1 MAIDRQLGNPIGEF
15 REEDIEIVI
24 EDPEAVTTETEDGGM
39 LIDFTGGMEEPSQS
53 FGANLADSIDE
64 NELSSLSK
72 ELVSQYHGDKDSR
85 GEWEEAY
92 RKGLDLLGLKIEE
105 RTEPWPGACGVHH
118 PLLTEAVVRFQSQAI
133 SEIFPAAGPVKTQ
146 ILGKIT
152 DEKEQQANRVKEHM
166 NYLLTERMVEY
177 RGETEKLLFSLPLAG
192 SAFRKIYW
200 DVGMG
205 RPCAVFVP
213 AEDMVVSYGATDLL
227 TASRITQVM
236 KRTSNEVRKLQVAGF
251 YRDIELP
258 TPGIDV
264 DQIQRKYDELTGDR
278 PDYDWDNRHTLLEMH
293 VYMDMPGYEDVGE
306 DGEETGIALP
316 YVITIDLTSTKV
328 LSVYRNWYED
338 DPNRT
343 PRQHFVHYEYL
354 PGLGFYGFGLIHLI
368 GGITRS
374 ATSLLR
380 QLVDAGTLS
389 NLPGGLKARGLRIKG
404 DDSPIMPGEF
414 RDVDVPGGT
423 IRDNITFLPY
433 KEPST
438 VLAELLGNIVEEG
451 RRFASIADVKAADMN
466 TEAPVGTTLAL
477 LERNMKVMSAI
488 QARLHAAMRR
498 EFRVLTNVV
507 RDMGPVEYEYELVP
521 GEEAAKGAD
530 FDERVDV
537 IPVSNPNATTMAQ
550 RIMQYQAALQLS
562 STAPDLYNMAELHRQ
577 MLDVLGIENVDDI
590 VPPQE
595 EIPPLDP
602 VTENMNLFNGQPV
615 RAFPYQDQ
623 EAHIQVH
630 MAAAQDPKIGEMLA
644 NSPNAQAI
652 EGAIA
657 AHVTEHLAFQYRREI
672 EEELGVQLPPLGEP
686 LPEDIELR
694 LSKLVSEAA
703 GRVLGKDQAEMQQRE
718 IQERMEDPV
727 VQMQEKELQIRE
739 AEVYRKAEEN
749 ATKVAADLA
758 KAEERA
764 KIDRERMATQER
776 IAGARIGADVAKEQA
791 KEAQEDRKVSANQRL
806 EGARLGEKI
815 AEIVF
820 DNNDNKDEG

>member
-1 MAIDRQLGNPIGEF
+1 
-15 REEDIEIVI
+15 
-24 EDPEAVTTETEDGGM
+24 
-39 LIDFTGGMEEPSQS
+39 
-53 FGANLADSIDE
+53 
-64 NELSSLSK
+64 
-72 ELVSQYHGDKDSR
+72 
-85 GEWEEAY
+85 
-92 RKGLDLLGLKIEE
+92 
-105 RTEPWPGACGVHH
+105 
-118 PLLTEAVVRFQSQAI
+118 
-133 SEIFPAAGPVKTQ
+133 
-146 ILGKIT
+146 
-152 DEKEQQANRVKEHM
+152 
-166 NYLLTERMVEY
+166 
-177 RGETEKLLFSLPLAG
+177 
-192 SAFRKIYW
+192 
-200 DVGMG
+200 
-205 RPCAVFVP
+205 
-213 AEDMVVSYGATDLL
+213 
-227 TASRITQVM
+227 
-236 KRTSNEVRKLQVAGF
+236 
-251 YRDIELP
+251 
-258 TPGIDV
+258 
-264 DQIQRKYDELTGDR
+264 
-278 PDYDWDNRHTLLEMH
+278 
-293 VYMDMPGYEDVGE
+293 
-306 DGEETGIALP
+306 
-316 YVITIDLTSTKV
+316 
-328 LSVYRNWYED
+328 
-338 DPNRT
+338 
-343 PRQHFVHYEYL
+343 
-354 PGLGFYGFGLIHLI
+354 
-368 GGITRS
+368 
-374 ATSLLR
+374 
-380 QLVDAGTLS
+380 
-389 NLPGGLKARGLRIKG
+389 
-404 DDSPIMPGEF
+404 
-414 RDVDVPGGT
+414 
-423 IRDNITFLPY
+423 
-433 KEPST
+433 
-438 VLAELLGNIVEEG
+438 
-451 RRFASIADVKAADMN
+451 
-466 TEAPVGTTLAL
+466 
-477 LERNMKVMSAI
+477 
-488 QARLHAAMRR
+488 
-498 EFRVLTNVV
+498 
-507 RDMGPVEYEYELVP
+507 MGPVEYEYELEP